1 MQKFITET
9 MTQKQLISIF
19 EMIGTFWILLLD
31 RDKPK
36 DKSDDTNQI
45 NQEIYG
51 MRQPDF

>member
-1 MQKFITET
+1 

-19 EMIGTFWILLLD
+19 EMVGTFWILFLN

-36 DKSDDTNQI
+36 YKSDDTNQI
-45 NQEIYG
+45 NQEIYD